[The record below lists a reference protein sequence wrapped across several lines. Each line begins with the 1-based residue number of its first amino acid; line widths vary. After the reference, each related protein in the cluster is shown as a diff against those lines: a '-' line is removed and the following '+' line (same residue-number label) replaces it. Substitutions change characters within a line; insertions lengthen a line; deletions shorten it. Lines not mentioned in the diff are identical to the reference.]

1 VTYSRDELFELAAAY
16 ALGATTAEETAA
28 VEAAL
33 ATSPDLAAEVASF
46 REVVADLAQLGPDM
60 PAPALAVRERLLSRV
75 RREAHIAA
83 YDVNRPP
90 VVASRA
96 HPWPASPRFVLL
108 AAAASVLVVVGLGT
122 ATFGLLRRQRQLEAS
137 RVALAAHLE
146 HRETTLN
153 TLLHAEK
160 DLRVI
165 HLKAA
170 DTVKGPGIQFFWN
183 EKHRSGVAH
192 AFRLPPAPANHAYQ
206 LWAIV
211 DGRATSVKV
220 FNSDPDGHALV
231 ESLTL
236 PATSRGATA
245 IYVTVEPDGGSTAP
259 TTEPF
264 LRGFV
269 PATY

>member
-1 VTYSRDELFELAAAY
+1 MTTYSQEDLFELAAAY
-16 ALGATTAEETAA
+16 ALGATTADETAA

-33 ATSPDLAAEVASF
+33 RTSPDLAAEVASF
-46 REVVADLAQLGPDM
+46 RDVVAELAQLGPDGAT
-60 PAPALAVRERLLSRV
+60 PAPAVRERLLSRV
-75 RREAHIAA
+75 RREG
-83 YDVNRPP
+83 R
-90 VVASRA
+90 VASNDDAPIVVSPRA
-96 HPWPASPRFVLL
+96 RQRSAPPRFVLL
-108 AAAASVLVVVGLGT
+108 AAAASLLLVVGLGA
-122 ATFGLLRRQRQLEAS
+122 ATFALFRRQRELDAS
-137 RVALAAHLE
+137 RVALAAKLE

-165 HLKAA
+165 HLKAV

-183 EKHRSGVAH
+183 EKEHSGVAH
-192 AFRLPPAPANHAYQ
+192 AFRLPPAPANHSYQ

-236 PATSRGATA
+236 PPTSRGATA
-245 IYVTVEPDGGSTAP
+245 IYVTLEPDGGSTAP

-264 LRGFV
+264 LRGLV

>member
-1 VTYSRDELFELAAAY
+1 M
-16 ALGATTAEETAA
+16 AT
-28 VEAAL
+28 
-33 ATSPDLAAEVASF
+33 
-46 REVVADLAQLGPDM
+46 
-60 PAPALAVRERLLSRV
+60 PAPAVRERLLSRV
-75 RREAHIAA
+75 RREARGASNDGA
-83 YDVNRPP
+83 PSRRSPLLRSDPLCRGLPCSPP
-90 VVASRA
+90 LRS
-96 HPWPASPRFVLL
+96 L
-108 AAAASVLVVVGLGT
+108 LVVVGLGA
-122 ATFGLLRRQRQLEAS
+122 ATFALLRRQRELEAS

-183 EKHRSGVAH
+183 EKEHSGVAH

-236 PATSRGATA
+236 PPTSRGATA

-264 LRGFV
+264 LRGLV

>member
-1 VTYSRDELFELAAAY
+1 M
-16 ALGATTAEETAA
+16 
-28 VEAAL
+28 VE
-33 ATSPDLAAEVASF
+33 
-46 REVVADLAQLGPDM
+46 LAQLGPNM
-60 PAPALAVRERLLSRV
+60 ATPAPAVRERLLSRV
-75 RREAHIAA
+75 HREA
-83 YDVNRPP
+83 R
-90 VVASRA
+90 VASKDDAPNAVSSRA
-96 HPWPASPRFVLL
+96 RQWSVPPRFALL
-108 AAAASVLVVVGLGT
+108 AAAALLLVAVGLG
-122 ATFGLLRRQRQLEAS
+122 AGTFALLGRQRELEAS

-183 EKHRSGVAH
+183 EKMHSGVAH
-192 AFRLPPAPANHAYQ
+192 AFRLPPAPANHDYQ

-220 FNSDPDGHALV
+220 FDSDPDGHALV

-236 PATSRGATA
+236 PPTSRGATA

-264 LRGFV
+264 LRGVV

>member
-1 VTYSRDELFELAAAY
+1 
-16 ALGATTAEETAA
+16 
-28 VEAAL
+28 
-33 ATSPDLAAEVASF
+33 
-46 REVVADLAQLGPDM
+46 VVAELAQLGPYTAP
-60 PAPALAVRERLLSRV
+60 PAPAVRERLLSRV
-75 RREAHIAA
+75 HREARVAPNNDA
-83 YDVNRPP
+83 PS
-90 VVASRA
+90 VASSRA
-96 HPWPASPRFVLL
+96 RARFGSPRVAML
-108 AAAASVLVVVGLGT
+108 AAAALLIVAVGLGA
-122 ATFGLLRRQRQLEAS
+122 ATFALLGRQRELEAS

-183 EKHRSGVAH
+183 EKEHSGVAH
-192 AFRLPPAPANHAYQ
+192 AFRLPPAPAKRAYQ

-236 PATSRGATA
+236 PRTSRGATA
-245 IYVTVEPDGGSTAP
+245 IYVTLEPDRGSPAP

-264 LRGFV
+264 LRGLV